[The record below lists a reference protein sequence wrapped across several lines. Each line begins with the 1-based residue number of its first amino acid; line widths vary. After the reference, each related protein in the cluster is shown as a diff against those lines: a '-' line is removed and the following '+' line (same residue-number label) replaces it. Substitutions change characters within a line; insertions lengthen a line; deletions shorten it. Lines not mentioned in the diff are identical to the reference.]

1 MGRFFLNKTKFETLI
16 NMNTNKQLN
25 KGNKMKKAIVI
36 RQEEEKT
43 TVVQILGGL
52 MIGFAV
58 IDFAA
63 SFAGYNLTPFLGSAS
78 RFSPIVFGLIGSAL
92 LNSNSK

>member
-1 MGRFFLNKTKFETLI
+1 
-16 NMNTNKQLN
+16 MNTNKQLN
-25 KGNKMKKAIVI
+25 KGNNMKKAMVI
-36 RQEEEKT
+36 REEEKT
-43 TVVQILGGL
+43 SVTQILGGL
-52 MIGFAV
+52 MIGFAA
-58 IDFAA
+58 IDFVA

>member
-1 MGRFFLNKTKFETLI
+1 
-16 NMNTNKQLN
+16 MNTNKQLT
-25 KGNKMKKAIVI
+25 KGNNMKKAIVI
-36 RQEEEKT
+36 RKEEKT
-43 TVVQILGGL
+43 SFTQILGGL

-92 LNSNSK
+92 LNFNSK

>member
-1 MGRFFLNKTKFETLI
+1 
-16 NMNTNKQLN
+16 MNTNKQLT
-25 KGNKMKKAIVI
+25 KGNKMKKEIVI
-36 RQEEEKT
+36 RKEEKT
-43 TVVQILGGL
+43 SFTQILGGL

-58 IDFAA
+58 IDFAV

-92 LNSNSK
+92 LNSKSN

>member
-1 MGRFFLNKTKFETLI
+1 
-16 NMNTNKQLN
+16 
-25 KGNKMKKAIVI
+25 MKKAIVI

-43 TVVQILGGL
+43 TLVQILGGL

-92 LNSNSK
+92 LNSSSK

>member
-1 MGRFFLNKTKFETLI
+1 
-16 NMNTNKQLN
+16 
-25 KGNKMKKAIVI
+25 MKKAMII
-36 RQEEEKT
+36 REEEKT
-43 TVVQILGGL
+43 SFTQILGGL

-92 LNSNSK
+92 LNSKSN

>member
-1 MGRFFLNKTKFETLI
+1 
-16 NMNTNKQLN
+16 MNRNKQLT
-25 KGNKMKKAIVI
+25 KGNNMKKAIVI
-36 RQEEEKT
+36 RKEEKT
-43 TVVQILGGL
+43 SFTQILGGL

-92 LNSNSK
+92 LNSKSN

>member
-1 MGRFFLNKTKFETLI
+1 
-16 NMNTNKQLN
+16 MNTNKQLT

-43 TVVQILGGL
+43 TVAQILGGL

-58 IDFAA
+58 IDFLA
-63 SFAGYNLTPFLGSAS
+63 SFSGYNLTPFLGSAS

>member
-1 MGRFFLNKTKFETLI
+1 MR
-16 NMNTNKQLN
+16 
-25 KGNKMKKAIVI
+25 KAMVI
-36 RQEEEKT
+36 REEQKT
-43 TVVQILGGL
+43 SILPVIGGL

-63 SFAGYNLTPFLGSAS
+63 SFAGINLTPFLGSAS

-92 LNSNSK
+92 LNSK

>member
-1 MGRFFLNKTKFETLI
+1 
-16 NMNTNKQLN
+16 
-25 KGNKMKKAIVI
+25 MKKAIVI
-36 RQEEEKT
+36 RKEEKT
-43 TVVQILGGL
+43 SFTQILGGL

-63 SFAGYNLTPFLGSAS
+63 SFAGYNLTPFLGSVS

-92 LNSNSK
+92 LNSKSN

>member
-1 MGRFFLNKTKFETLI
+1 
-16 NMNTNKQLN
+16 
-25 KGNKMKKAIVI
+25 MKKAIVI
-36 RQEEEKT
+36 RKEEKT
-43 TVVQILGGL
+43 SFTQILGGL

-58 IDFAA
+58 IDFAV

-92 LNSNSK
+92 LNSKSN

>member
-1 MGRFFLNKTKFETLI
+1 
-16 NMNTNKQLN
+16 MNTNKQLT

-36 RQEEEKT
+36 REEEKT
-43 TVVQILGGL
+43 SFTQILGGL

-78 RFSPIVFGLIGSAL
+78 RFSPLVLGFIGSAL
-92 LNSNSK
+92 LNSK

>member
-1 MGRFFLNKTKFETLI
+1 
-16 NMNTNKQLN
+16 
-25 KGNKMKKAIVI
+25 
-36 RQEEEKT
+36 
-43 TVVQILGGL
+43 
-52 MIGFAV
+52 MIGFAA
-58 IDFAA
+58 IDFIA

>member
-1 MGRFFLNKTKFETLI
+1 MKNKIREDRKGAVKKLTDKDSDIAIMFINKCTKKT
-16 NMNTNKQLN
+16 
-25 KGNKMKKAIVI
+25 
-36 RQEEEKT
+36 EEKT

>member
-1 MGRFFLNKTKFETLI
+1 
-16 NMNTNKQLN
+16 MNANKQLN
-25 KGNKMKKAIVI
+25 KGNNMKKAIVI
-36 RQEEEKT
+36 RREEEKT
-43 TVVQILGGL
+43 SFIKILGGL

-63 SFAGYNLTPFLGSAS
+63 SYAGINLTPFLGSAS

-92 LNSNSK
+92 FNSK

>member
-1 MGRFFLNKTKFETLI
+1 
-16 NMNTNKQLN
+16 MNTNKQLT
-25 KGNKMKKAIVI
+25 KGNNMKKAIVI
-36 RQEEEKT
+36 RKEKKT
-43 TVVQILGGL
+43 SFTQILGGL

-92 LNSNSK
+92 LNSKSN